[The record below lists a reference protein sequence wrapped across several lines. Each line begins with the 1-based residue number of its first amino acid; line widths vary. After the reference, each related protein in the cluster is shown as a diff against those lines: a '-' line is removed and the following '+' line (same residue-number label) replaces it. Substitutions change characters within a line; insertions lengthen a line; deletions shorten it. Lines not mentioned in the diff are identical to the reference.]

1 MNPNL
6 MAEAFNRQLEGLL
19 EDNGIVKR
27 VVKPSKHRT
36 GPRRIAAAYGQAV
49 TQYRTTSS
57 PIPRT
62 PIPGTPVR

>member
-1 MNPNL
+1 MNPNV
-6 MAEAFNRQLEGLL
+6 MAEAFIRQVEGLL

-36 GPRRIAAAYGQAV
+36 GPRRIPATHGQAA
-49 TQYRTTSS
+49 TQYRTTSD

-62 PIPGTPVR
+62 PILETPA